1 LPSVTLPASPPNP
14 ACSGLA
20 SLAADASRLGVSIY
34 PLAYITAPWH
44 TEDSGHPGAVAPTRL
59 LASSALLSQ
68 STPRPAHPAASGRS
82 GTPIGIESAAA
93 PSSSPAARLAAHLSL
108 VSSAHRAF
116 RPRSFASDISPLLL
130 SLIVARGRRPE
141 HGASRSLL
149 PTVPS
154 NSPRCPASRFQPPHL
169 TRLAADFASLAAEAS
184 VRCVN
189 LPFRAHQIGVAH
201 EGSENLGTI
210 APGHSSALSASRTQS
225 NRQRCTPALIWPR
238 MSPHRQGIY
247 RGAVVP
253 PDGPPPRPSH
263 AVSSAP

>member
-1 LPSVTLPASPPNP
+1 
-14 ACSGLA
+14 
-20 SLAADASRLGVSIY
+20 VSIY

-44 TEDSGHPGAVAPTRL
+44 TEGSGHPGAVAPTRL
-59 LASSALLSQ
+59 LASSAFLSQ

-184 VRCVN
+184 VRCVD
-189 LPFRAHQIGVAH
+189 LPFRVHQSGLAP
-201 EGSENLGTI
+201 ESSEHPSAI
-210 APGHSSALSASRTQS
+210 APGHSSAPSASRTQS
-225 NRQRCTPALIWPR
+225 NRRRCTPPLVWPR
-238 MSPHRQGIY
+238 MGSHRHGIP
-247 RGAVVP
+247 RGAVVLP
-253 PDGPPPRPSH
+253 GAPPRSPSH
-263 AVSSAP
+263 AVSSTP